1 MTVRSII
8 LATFVALGLAACNE
22 PARPD
27 ATMVVT
33 AKGPD
38 GVARRATYDA
48 RFALLTGCGTMQR
61 LQVNATGLPDRAA
74 LTFALSG
81 DRARLETAA
90 FRAGELGFS
99 EAFNGWYNGPSG
111 SVQRKHLD
119 NNQQE
124 LRIDL
129 RAKGDGVWGG
139 PLDRMPD
146 LAVTVDGTF
155 EKIAAYGPG
164 GKTPCPTGGSQ

>member
-8 LATFVALGLAACNE
+8 LAIFAAFGLAACNE
-22 PARPD
+22 PMRPD

-38 GVARRATYDA
+38 GVARQASYDA
-48 RFALLTGCGTMQR
+48 RFALLTGCGDRQQ
-61 LQVNATGLPDRAA
+61 LQVNAAGVPDRLA
-74 LTFALSG
+74 LTLTLNG
-81 DRARLETAA
+81 DRARINTAA
-90 FRAGELGFS
+90 FRAGELGYA
-99 EAFNGWYNGPSG
+99 EAFNGWYRGATGTVVRRDLGGN
-111 SVQRKHLD
+111 R
-119 NNQQE
+119 E
-124 LRIDL
+124 ALRIET
-129 RAKGDGVWGG
+129 RGKGDGVWGG